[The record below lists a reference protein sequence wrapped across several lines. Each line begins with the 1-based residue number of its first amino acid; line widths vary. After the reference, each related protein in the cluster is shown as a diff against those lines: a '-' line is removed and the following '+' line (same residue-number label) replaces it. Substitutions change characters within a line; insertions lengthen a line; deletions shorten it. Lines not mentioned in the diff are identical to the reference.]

1 MISPAS
7 PAAGRLIG
15 ELRLRSETGAS
26 VVGIERGGSSVLNPG
41 PDEEIHPG
49 DSVLLLG
56 SGEQI
61 RAAAT
66 LLHAEQN
73 SANSPPK
80 RSSA

>member
-1 MISPAS
+1 V
-7 PAAGRLIG
+7 AGKLIG

-26 VVGIERGGSSVLNPG
+26 VVGIERDGSSVLNPG
-41 PDEEIHPG
+41 PDEELRPG

-56 SGEQI
+56 SSEQL

-73 SANSPPK
+73 SASSPTIQL
-80 RSSA
+80 R